1 MAPCFPFFA
10 TLVKERAVSGER
22 PAVMQRPDDGD
33 VVGSDVVEEK
43 TDVEVE
49 TVEIVKVEKI
59 WPFNI
64 KPAEE
69 AASRNGGGKAA
80 ASGSEVSEDVE
91 KEVRGISNAD
101 AGDTEFVRFRAASVG
116 RKGRVACGFR

>member
-69 AASRNGGGKAA
+69 AA
-80 ASGSEVSEDVE
+80 
-91 KEVRGISNAD
+91 
-101 AGDTEFVRFRAASVG
+101 
-116 RKGRVACGFR
+116 